1 MADIVQLKE
10 DGVAKYLKT
19 HAKGIDGVEGVLVKA
34 TGNETVLGTKNFKD
48 GLQFNGLPVQAGMI
62 ERAITLAD
70 RSDTTNVTDVN
81 GKIIR
86 IGNIV
91 FLTFNFKCDT
101 WPEGSETRWILK
113 IPDGFK
119 RDQGYPAQTALSLV
133 RNASQPANA
142 RAFIDQSSIIKAKS
156 GSGSSYISGMWI
168 TQDPWPA

>member
-1 MADIVQLKE
+1 M
-10 DGVAKYLKT
+10 
-19 HAKGIDGVEGVLVKA
+19 
-34 TGNETVLGTKNFKD
+34 
-48 GLQFNGLPVQAGMI
+48 
-62 ERAITLAD
+62 
-70 RSDTTNVTDVN
+70 N

-91 FLTFNFKCDT
+91 FLTFNFKCGT

-133 RNASQPANA
+133 RNASQPADA
-142 RAFIDQSSIIKAKS
+142 RAFIDQSSIIQAKS